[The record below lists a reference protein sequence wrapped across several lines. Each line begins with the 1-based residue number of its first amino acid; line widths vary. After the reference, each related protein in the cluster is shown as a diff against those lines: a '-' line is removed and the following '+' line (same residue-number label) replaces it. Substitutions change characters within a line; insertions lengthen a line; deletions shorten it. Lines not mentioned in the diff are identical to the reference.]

1 MRMTH
6 LGKRNLLSV
15 LRETASGVYLDGAEL
30 GEILLPGRYV
40 KSDLRVKQ
48 TLDVFIY
55 KDSEDRLVAT
65 TETPFATVGEF
76 AWLKVKD
83 VHPQSGAFLD
93 WGLAKDLL
101 LPIGEQAG
109 PVEIGARVVVAVC
122 IDPKTS
128 RIMASGRLVNH
139 LSKIHPTYSPGQT
152 VNLLVV
158 GESPLGYSAI
168 IEHAHLGLLYRTELS
183 SPLAIGQQLNGFVRE
198 VRADGKV
205 DLRLDAQGYA
215 RVAPLTDE
223 IMRELDE
230 AGGRLNFDDDSSPDE
245 VRQRFGVSKKAFK
258 QALGSL
264 FRARRIVFM
273 HPGIESTDAKPEQST
288 T

>member
-1 MRMTH
+1 MAN

-15 LRETASGVYLDGAEL
+15 VRETASGVYLDGEQL

-48 TLDVFIY
+48 KLDVFIY
-55 KDSEDRLVAT
+55 RDSEDRLVAT
-65 TETPFATVGEF
+65 TETPFAVVGEF

-83 VHPQSGAFLD
+83 IHAQTGAFLD

-101 LPIGEQAG
+101 LPFGEQAA
-109 PVEIGARVVVAVC
+109 PVEVGKRVIVGVC
-122 IDPKTS
+122 IDPKS
-128 RIMASGRLVNH
+128 DRIIASGRLVDH
-139 LSKIHPTYSPGQT
+139 LSTTPPQYADGRAVS
-152 VNLLVV
+152 LLVV

-168 IEHAHLGLLYRTELS
+168 VEHAHLGLLYRTDLS
-183 SPLAIGQQLNGFVRE
+183 SPLAVGQQLNGFVRT
-198 VRADGKV
+198 VRDDGKI
-205 DLRLDAQGYA
+205 DLRLDACGYA

-223 IMRELDE
+223 IMRELE
-230 AGGRLNFDDDSSPDE
+230 SAGGRLNFDDDSSPDE

-264 FRARRIVFM
+264 FRARRIAFM
-273 HPGIESTDAKPEQST
+273 HPGIELVAAKPSEHAT
-288 T
+288 